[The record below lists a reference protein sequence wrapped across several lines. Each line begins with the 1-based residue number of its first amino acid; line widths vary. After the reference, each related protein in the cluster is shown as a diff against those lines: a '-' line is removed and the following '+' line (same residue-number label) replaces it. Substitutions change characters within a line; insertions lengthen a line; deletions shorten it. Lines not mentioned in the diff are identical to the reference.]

1 MNANSNYVKK
11 RNLVHNAEIQSI
23 IRLISDWM
31 AVPLFL
37 VFWLADLAL
46 YEEHKYEFLAVRL
59 LIVPICFAINFLIKK
74 SENYERSQIVAA
86 VYAISL
92 AGMINYL
99 IFRIGDTSTSY
110 YAGLNL
116 IAIGGLS
123 FIPFRKKYLFITAAG
138 IYGPYISMILMEAAG
153 QGLRKEIIGNVFF
166 IVGSIVICSII
177 RFFNE
182 KLRNGEIQA
191 KNDLEN
197 ELKSRELVIVKKT
210 EEATKLHQLSSQ
222 FSPQIIKAIRGGQI
236 SIDEEVKRSEICAI
250 FIDIV
255 KSTDKV
261 TKLPEKDMQLS
272 LARFLDTTLTT
283 FLKYDLTIDKFHGDG
298 VLAFSNMPITRPDFI
313 SRTCMAALEAVQAI
327 QDDKSFYM
335 KHWKSELQVR
345 VGISVGFANVGFY
358 GDQKYFKTFTAIG
371 VPLPYASRLTS
382 VAEPNK
388 ILIDHRVAATV
399 NEAGFWT
406 EDVGRKYLKGF
417 DEDTNTIFRLI
428 SAPKLKIEMS
438 DANNL
443 SGQSSNDQQK
453 CLKHPEAV
461 LFLDTNE
468 QGHYVFKCRDC
479 ETEEAFK
486 AAS

>member
-1 MNANSNYVKK
+1 MSVNSNYFKK
-11 RNLVHNAEIQSI
+11 RDLIHNAEIQSI
-23 IRLISDWM
+23 IRLISNWM

-37 VFWLADLAL
+37 VFWVADLAL
-46 YEEHKYEFLAVRL
+46 HSEHKIEFLAVRL
-59 LIVPICFAINFLIKK
+59 LIVPICFVINKLIRK
-74 SENYERSQIVAA
+74 SEDYERSQIIAA
-86 VYAISL
+86 VYAVSL
-92 AGMINYL
+92 ASLINYL
-99 IFRIGDTSTSY
+99 IFRINDTTTSY

-123 FIPFRKKYLFITAAG
+123 FIPFRKKYLLITAVG
-138 IYGPYISMILMEAAG
+138 IYAPYFLLILAELIRG
-153 QGLRKEIIGNVFF
+153 DFKKEVIGNVFF
-166 IVGSIVICSII
+166 IVGSIVICSLI

-182 KLRNGEIQA
+182 KLRNSEIQA

-236 SIDEEVKRSEICAI
+236 SIDEEVKRAEICAI

-298 VLAFSNMPITRPDFI
+298 VLAFSNMPIARTDFI

-327 QDDKSFYM
+327 QDDRSFYM
-335 KHWKSELQVR
+335 QHWKSELQVR
-345 VGISVGFANVGFY
+345 VGISVGYANVGFY

-382 VAEPNK
+382 VGEPNQ
-388 ILIDHRVAATV
+388 ILIDHRAAAVV

-406 EDVGRKYLKGF
+406 EDVGQKYLKGF
-417 DEDTNTIFRLI
+417 DEDKNSIFRLI
-428 SAPKLKIEMS
+428 SAPQLKIETP
-438 DANNL
+438 DAITVNN
-443 SGQSSNDQQK
+443 NQQQ
-453 CLKHPEAV
+453 CPKHPGAV

-479 ETEEAFK
+479 ETEDAFK
-486 AAS
+486 SAS

>member
-1 MNANSNYVKK
+1 MSESSKYFKK
-11 RNLVHNAEIQSI
+11 RDQVHNTEIQSI
-23 IRLISDWM
+23 IRLISNWM

-37 VFWLADLAL
+37 IFWIADSVLHS
-46 YEEHKYEFLAVRL
+46 EKSVEFLCVRL
-59 LIVPICFAINFLIKK
+59 LIIPICIIINRLIRK
-74 SENYERSQIVAA
+74 SDDYEKSQVIAT
-86 VYAISL
+86 VYAVSI
-92 AGMINYL
+92 AGLINYI
-99 IFRIGDTSTSY
+99 IFRINDTSTSY

-123 FIPFRKKYLFITAAG
+123 FIPFRRKYLIVTAAG
-138 IYGPYISMILMEAAG
+138 IYVPYMAMI
-153 QGLRKEIIGNVFF
+153 GLEIINGQFKVDTVGNVFF
-166 IVGSIVICSII
+166 IIGSIIICSLI

-182 KLRNGEIQA
+182 KLRNREIHA
-191 KNDLEN
+191 KNELEI
-197 ELKSRELVIVKKT
+197 ELVSRELVIIKKT

-236 SIDEEVKRSEICAI
+236 SIDEDVKRAEICAI

-261 TKLPEKDMQLS
+261 TRLHEKDMQLS

-298 VLAFSNMPITRPDFI
+298 VLAFSNMPIARTDFI

-327 QDDKSFYM
+327 QDDKEFYM

-345 VGISVGFANVGFY
+345 VGISTGFANVGFY

-371 VPLPYASRLTS
+371 IPLPYASRLTS
-382 VAEPNK
+382 VGDPNQ
-388 ILIDHRVAATV
+388 ILIDHKVAAVV

-417 DEDTNTIFRLI
+417 DEDTSSIFRLI
-428 SAPKLKIEMS
+428 SAPQIKMS
-438 DANNL
+438 ETHINA
-443 SGQSSNDQQK
+443 SGQNGSVSQV
-453 CLKHPEAV
+453 CPKHPSAV
-461 LFLDTNE
+461 MFLDTND
-468 QGHYVFKCRDC
+468 QGHYIFKCRDC
-479 ETEEAFK
+479 ENDDEIPKVA
-486 AAS
+486 